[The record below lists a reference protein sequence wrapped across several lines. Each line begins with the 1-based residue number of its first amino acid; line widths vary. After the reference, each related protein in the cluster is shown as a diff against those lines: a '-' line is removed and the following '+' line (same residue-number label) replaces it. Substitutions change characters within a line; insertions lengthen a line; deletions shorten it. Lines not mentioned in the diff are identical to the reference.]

1 MGGKSRC
8 PTVDIAVIARSLL
21 FMKVLPAAGAF
32 LISTLIGLPAIAQ
45 SVSEAPAVVVER
57 AANTRPQMADVYVGR
72 VEAVSTIDVQARV
85 EGFLEEQNFTEGGL
99 VKNDEV
105 LFLIEPDLYQAD
117 VDKAEAELEGAKAT
131 ARNAEVDLARQEDLV
146 AKGTVSQS
154 VYDAAEATYLADQ
167 AAVGEAQAALETA
180 QINLGYTTIISP
192 IDGRISKSAID
203 VGNLINSDSGVLVT
217 ITSTDPIYV
226 VFYVSER
233 DLIVKRQKGLVDEN
247 SSRLNV
253 KLQLSDGS
261 AYEADGKIDYISNQI
276 ETATDTIEIRAIF
289 ENLDALLIPGQ
300 VVTVTF
306 EDPDAKEVVVVAQ
319 TAVQLDSK
327 GHFVFVVGQD
337 DTVERQDVMLG
348 DQIGRDWVVT
358 SGLKAGDP
366 VVVQGLQKI
375 HEGMKVKPTE
385 TQS

>member
-1 MGGKSRC
+1 
-8 PTVDIAVIARSLL
+8 
-21 FMKVLPAAGAF
+21 MKVLPAAGAF

-167 AAVGEAQAALETA
+167 AAVSEAQAALETA